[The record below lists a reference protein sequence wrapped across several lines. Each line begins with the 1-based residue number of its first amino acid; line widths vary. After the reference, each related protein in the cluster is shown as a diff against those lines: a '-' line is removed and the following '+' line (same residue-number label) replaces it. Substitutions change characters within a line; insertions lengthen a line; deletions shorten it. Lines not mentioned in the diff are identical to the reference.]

1 MVLAS
6 ENSNMDTSLIG
17 AKLLKILCV
26 CVCVCIYIYIFFLF
40 GGGGGDKPYDLVVF
54 FSSNITWAAITDIRI

>member
-17 AKLLKILCV
+17 AKLLKMLCV
-26 CVCVCIYIYIFFLF
+26 YIYIYTSLF
-40 GGGGGDKPYDLVVF
+40 GGGGDKPYDLVVF
-54 FSSNITWAAITDIRI
+54 FPSNITWAAITDMTTQFHQF